1 MRHLVLV
8 AFVVLY
14 VLIWAQNWTFFAGA
28 IMLRAILADRR
39 RALRE
44 PIPA

>member
-8 AFVVLY
+8 ALVVLY
-14 VLIWAQNWTFFAGA
+14 VMIWAQNWTWFAGA

-39 RALRE
+39 RALRG